1 MYDIIYVCNSTNNKN
16 VRQGELNILRK
27 HPTNKLCF
35 EFGESEMNIK
45 RRFYD
50 DVETMEKDFAA
61 LEKLAKGEKKE
72 KNEDAKEKRATEEE
86 TSVPE
91 EDEERPEEIRERLR
105 TERRRRMYDR

>member
-1 MYDIIYVCNSTNNKN
+1 MYDIIYVCNSKNNKN
-16 VRQGELNILRK
+16 VRSGELNILRK

-45 RRFYD
+45 KRFYD

-61 LEKLAKGEKKE
+61 LEKLAKEERKENEKVKE
-72 KNEDAKEKRATEEE
+72 EKDEKEESFVLEEE
-86 TSVPE
+86 E
-91 EDEERPEEIRERLR
+91 KPEEIRERLR

>member
-50 DVETMEKDFAA
+50 DVETMEKDFVA
-61 LEKLAKGEKKE
+61 LEKLAKKE
-72 KNEDAKEKRATEEE
+72 KQELKKQEEE
-86 TSVPE
+86 KEDFKESVILQE
-91 EDEERPEEIRERLR
+91 EEKPEEIRERLR

>member
-1 MYDIIYVCNSTNNKN
+1 MYDIIYVCKSTNNKN

-61 LEKLAKGEKKE
+61 LEKLAKGEKQE
-72 KNEDAKEKRATEEE
+72 EREEE
-86 TSVPE
+86 DFKKSVILQE
-91 EDEERPEEIRERLR
+91 EEKPEEIRERIR